1 MTRLSIRAQQKE
13 EKKQSL
19 LSAAFS
25 LFTQKGVAKTTV
37 DEIVRQANVAKGT
50 FYLYFQDK
58 TQLLQELILRI
69 STRVLD
75 EAYRYVR
82 QHDTGNF
89 TENVILLMDYV
100 IEYFKR
106 NKLCLR
112 LIERNFS
119 WPMVA
124 QQLTARTDPLWAALC
139 RDLEASPL
147 ASRHSPEDVFKLI
160 FVITEMCG
168 ATCYSSIIEGKPD
181 IIDNMKPILYEI
193 VRKALS

>member
-1 MTRLSIRAQQKE
+1 MSIRAQQKE

-25 LFTQKGVAKTTV
+25 LFTQKGVSKTSV
-37 DEIVRQANVAKGT
+37 DEIARQANVAKGT

-58 TQLLQELILRI
+58 TQLLQELVLRI

-75 EAYRYVR
+75 EAYRYVQ
-82 QHDTGNF
+82 QHDTGSF

-124 QQLTARTDPLWAALC
+124 QQLTARTDPLWMALC
-139 RDLEASPL
+139 HDLETSPL
-147 ASRHSPEDVFKLI
+147 AHQRQPEDVFKLI

-181 IIDNMKPILYEI
+181 TIDNMKPILYEI
-193 VRKALS
+193 VRKALT

>member
-25 LFTQKGVAKTTV
+25 LFTQKGVSKTSV
-37 DEIVRQANVAKGT
+37 DEIARQANVAKGT

-58 TQLLQELILRI
+58 TQLLQELVLRI

-75 EAYRYVR
+75 EAYRYVQ
-82 QHDTGNF
+82 QHDTGSF

-124 QQLTARTDPLWAALC
+124 QQLTARTDPLWMALC
-139 RDLEASPL
+139 HDLETSPL
-147 ASRHSPEDVFKLI
+147 AHQRQPEDVFKLI

-181 IIDNMKPILYEI
+181 TIDNMKPILYEI
-193 VRKALS
+193 VRKALT

>member
-1 MTRLSIRAQQKE
+1 MSIRAQQKE

-25 LFTQKGVAKTTV
+25 LFTQKGVSKTSV
-37 DEIVRQANVAKGT
+37 DEIARQANVAKGT

-58 TQLLQELILRI
+58 TQLLQELVLRI

-75 EAYRYVR
+75 EAYRYVQ
-82 QHDTGNF
+82 QHDTGSF

-124 QQLTARTDPLWAALC
+124 QQLTARTDPLWMALC
-139 RDLEASPL
+139 HDLETSPL
-147 ASRHSPEDVFKLI
+147 AHQRQPEDVFKLI

-168 ATCYSSIIEGKPD
+168 ATCYSSITRASPT
-181 IIDNMKPILYEI
+181 PLTT
-193 VRKALS
+193 